1 MTREQYSNCEKGM
14 LQLRVANTQFN
25 AVSSE
30 SNDEMI
36 IEGYFSV
43 FEQETELWEGAFE
56 VITRGAFDNTL
67 DNDIRALWNH
77 DSKYVIGRNKANT
90 LELKTDDRGLYAR
103 VKLPNTTYAKDLYEL
118 VQRGDV
124 NQCSFGFNIT
134 AESYEERTDGSI
146 LWRVNGVD
154 LHEISVVTFPA
165 YEGTSVEAREKQ
177 YREIQTRK
185 AIARKSELR
194 KRLEVLK

>member
-14 LQLRVANTQFN
+14 LQLRVASTQFN
-25 AVSSE
+25 TVRSE
-30 SNDEMI
+30 NNDDMI

-56 VITRGAFDNTL
+56 VISKGAFDNTL
-67 DNDIRALWNH
+67 SNDIRALWNH

-134 AESYEERTDGSI
+134 AESYEERKDGSI
-146 LWRVNGVD
+146 LWRVNSVD
-154 LHEISVVTFPA
+154 LHEVSVVTFPA

-177 YREIQTRK
+177 YKEIQTRK
-185 AIARKSELR
+185 VTARKNELR